1 MKKVKLFEQ
10 FINEGAFVVYYED
23 EKGKHLLG
31 TFHNRRAAEKY
42 KKEEEDEVLNTAGV
56 EGIGTMSKDM
66 WDKKEAPY
74 IKESLNERA
83 ADYQYLVDL
92 MLNADLK
99 YDVYYNPS
107 WRVVNV
113 GGTGYDKG
121 DLVKQFGAKPG
132 QSSNI
137 KDNFYLAAQNPKETI
152 KQIEKISKGKI
163 EVEQEG
169 SLLKYRVK

>member
-1 MKKVKLFEQ
+1 MKPVKLFE
-10 FINEGAFVVYYED
+10 AF
-23 EKGKHLLG
+23 
-31 TFHNRRAAEKY
+31 
-42 KKEEEDEVLNTAGV
+42 
-56 EGIGTMSKDM
+56 
-66 WDKKEAPY
+66 
-74 IKESLNERA
+74 LNERD

-92 MLNADLK
+92 MLNADIK

-107 WRVVNV
+107 WRVVNI

-121 DLVKQFGAKPG
+121 DLVKQFNAKPG

-163 EVEQEG
+163 EVEEKG
-169 SLLKYRVK
+169 GLLKYKVK

>member
-1 MKKVKLFEQ
+1 MKHVKLFEA
-10 FINEGAFVVYYED
+10 FI
-23 EKGKHLLG
+23 
-31 TFHNRRAAEKY
+31 
-42 KKEEEDEVLNTAGV
+42 
-56 EGIGTMSKDM
+56 
-66 WDKKEAPY
+66 
-74 IKESLNERA
+74 NERA

-99 YDVYYNPS
+99 YDVYYNSS
-107 WRVVNV
+107 WKVVNV
-113 GGTGYDKG
+113 GGTGYDGG

-163 EVEQEG
+163 EVKEEG
-169 SLLKYRVK
+169 SLLKYKVK